1 VAKVSDKSCTPNHPS
16 RHDHLVLQAWMQAMG
31 TWGSPILRTPPK
43 KIIRKFQQ
51 IHEPLGLD
59 REDEHV
65 APLIMAFMEKE
76 LPFFLQRSATG
87 YFNAH
92 SFFASYGIRI
102 GLRSTIYI
110 CTYIYMYVH
119 VYNIYIC
126 VCTYWLY
133 EQTQGKNCLNPTR
146 W

>member
-1 VAKVSDKSCTPNHPS
+1 MDASYGDLGIPNFKKAS
-16 RHDHLVLQAWMQAMG
+16 
-31 TWGSPILRTPPK
+31 K

-102 GLRSTIYI
+102 GLRSTIYM
-110 CTYIYMYVH
+110 YIY
-119 VYNIYIC
+119 IY
-126 VCTYWLY
+126 VCT
-133 EQTQGKNCLNPTR
+133 CI
-146 W
+146 